1 MRQHTR
7 ERERERE
14 RGTHQAVHEVVGWT
28 SIDQPGFYVN
38 RATGQAFR
46 ITKELLIPGASPA
59 LSLLGADS
67 DRFVQISPDPYVP
80 VTAARMLCADN
91 DISPEF

>member
-1 MRQHTR
+1 MQPATQDRA
-7 ERERERE
+7 EK
-14 RGTHQAVHEVVGWT
+14 RGAHQASHEVTGWT
-28 SIDQPGFYVN
+28 HIDQPGFYVN
-38 RATGQAFR
+38 KRTGQGFR

-59 LSLLGADS
+59 LSVLGAESERYVQLTS
-67 DRFVQISPDPYVP
+67 DPFVP

>member
-1 MRQHTR
+1 MQQATQ
-7 ERERERE
+7 ERPEK
-14 RGTHQAVHEVVGWT
+14 RGAHQASLEVTGWT
-28 SIDQPGFYVN
+28 HIEQPGFYVN
-38 RATGQAFR
+38 KRTGQGFR

-59 LSLLGADS
+59 LSVLGAENE
-67 DRFVQISPDPYVP
+67 RFVLLTADPYVP